1 MKPIFDPSELELSTE
16 GERKV
21 FEKFETEVLGYING
35 KIDGV
40 KIRQETA
47 ACAVFAKKIQSRS
60 AMAMIKYDREKRS
73 NQTVALEDMRSR
85 RASYQV

>member
-1 MKPIFDPSELELSTE
+1 MKPIFEPMELELSTD

-21 FEKFETEVLGYING
+21 FEKYEQEVLGYING

-60 AMAMIKYDREKRS
+60 AMAMIKYDREKREIARP
-73 NQTVALEDMRSR
+73 ALENKAAR
-85 RASYQV
+85 

>member
-1 MKPIFDPSELELSTE
+1 MKPIFDPMELELSTD

-21 FEKFETEVLGYING
+21 FEKYEEEVLGYING
-35 KIDGV
+35 KIEGV

-60 AMAMIKYDREKRS
+60 AMAMIKFAREKIGAPRQIS
-73 NQTVALEDMRSR
+73 
-85 RASYQV
+85 

>member
-1 MKPIFDPSELELSTE
+1 MRPIFDPSELELSTE
-16 GERKV
+16 GERRV
-21 FEKFETEVLGYING
+21 FEKYESEVLGYING

-60 AMAMIKYDREKRS
+60 AMAMIKYDREKRELARP
-73 NQTVALEDMRSR
+73 ALSESARIH
-85 RASYQV
+85 

>member
-1 MKPIFDPSELELSTE
+1 MQPIFDPMELELSTD

-21 FEKFETEVLGYING
+21 FEKYEQEVLGYITG

-60 AMAMIKYDREKRS
+60 AMAMIKYDREKREIARP
-73 NQTVALEDMRSR
+73 ALERKAAR
-85 RASYQV
+85 

>member
-1 MKPIFDPSELELSTE
+1 MQPIFDPMELELSTD

-21 FEKFETEVLGYING
+21 FEKYEQEVLGYITG

-60 AMAMIKYDREKRS
+60 AMAMIKYDREKREIARP
-73 NQTVALEDMRSR
+73 ALEIKAAR
-85 RASYQV
+85 

>member
-1 MKPIFDPSELELSTE
+1 MKPIFEPMELELSTD

-21 FEKFETEVLGYING
+21 FEKYEQEVLGYING

-40 KIRQETA
+40 KIRQDTE

-60 AMAMIKYDREKRS
+60 AMAMIKYDREKREIARP
-73 NQTVALEDMRSR
+73 ALEGKAAR
-85 RASYQV
+85 

>member
-1 MKPIFDPSELELSTE
+1 MRPIFEPMELELSTD

-21 FEKFETEVLGYING
+21 FEKYEQEVLGYING
-35 KIDGV
+35 NIDGV

-60 AMAMIKYDREKRS
+60 AMAMIKYDREKRDIARP
-73 NQTVALEDMRSR
+73 ALESR
-85 RASYQV
+85 NAAL

>member
-1 MKPIFDPSELELSTE
+1 MKPIFEPMELELSTD

-21 FEKFETEVLGYING
+21 FEKYEQEVLGYING

-60 AMAMIKYDREKRS
+60 AMAMIKYDREKREIARP
-73 NQTVALEDMRSR
+73 ALERKAAR
-85 RASYQV
+85 

>member
-1 MKPIFDPSELELSTE
+1 MKPIFDPMELELSTD

-21 FEKFETEVLGYING
+21 FTEYEREVLAYIHG

-40 KIRQETA
+40 KIRQESA

-60 AMAMIKYDREKRS
+60 AMAMIKYDREKRE
-73 NQTVALEDMRSR
+73 VSR
-85 RASYQV
+85 LSLTDRTK

>member
-1 MKPIFDPSELELSTE
+1 MQPIFNPMELELSTD

-21 FEKFETEVLGYING
+21 FAKYEEEVLGYING

-60 AMAMIKYDREKRS
+60 AMAMIKYDREKRDIARP
-73 NQTVALEDMRSR
+73 ALENKAAR
-85 RASYQV
+85 